1 MTEWGRWAWLLL
13 VACSGS
19 AVRARTGSA
28 SCGADAFSAGAA
40 AVTANCCASTPSP
53 AGAVGSGH
61 RRAQAGCDIPA
72 VCPTELCATTFTA
85 FFAACEPQLIGSSG
99 AQFASFAA
107 LNADCAARLAG
118 AGWSA
123 SPAAAAATTT
133 CEDDAQGAIASL
145 GLTGAA
151 LATTGS
157 CSEDLYERGWPV
169 APGATMAAVCPIT
182 CRSPGCAQ
190 QISRGASGSAAPSSA
205 GRGSC
210 ATLRGD
216 TCSDDGCTRY
226 VGEGM
231 RGRSCAQY
239 CCVSGLTCVSAA
251 EERSDGCEVA
261 EVWDC
266 TQNAKSNG
274 DTTDDLICECGPRS
288 DASSSCPGLP
298 QPVAPPST
306 PPQSSNLP
314 LVLIDS
320 SRRIVDREKVT
331 ATMRVISNG
340 PSRRNSVSDPPVQY
354 EGWTGH
360 IGIELRGSS
369 SMRFPKKQ

>member
-1 MTEWGRWAWLLL
+1 
-13 VACSGS
+13 
-19 AVRARTGSA
+19 
-28 SCGADAFSAGAA
+28 
-40 AVTANCCASTPSP
+40 
-53 AGAVGSGH
+53 
-61 RRAQAGCDIPA
+61 
-72 VCPTELCATTFTA
+72 
-85 FFAACEPQLIGSSG
+85 
-99 AQFASFAA
+99 
-107 LNADCAARLAG
+107 
-118 AGWSA
+118 
-123 SPAAAAATTT
+123 
-133 CEDDAQGAIASL
+133 
-145 GLTGAA
+145 
-151 LATTGS
+151 
-157 CSEDLYERGWPV
+157 
-169 APGATMAAVCPIT
+169 
-182 CRSPGCAQ
+182 
-190 QISRGASGSAAPSSA
+190 
-205 GRGSC
+205 
-210 ATLRGD
+210 
-216 TCSDDGCTRY
+216 
-226 VGEGM
+226 M

-239 CCVSGLTCVSAA
+239 CCVSGLSCVSAA

-261 EVWDC
+261 EAWGC

-274 DTTDDLICECGPRS
+274 DATDDLICECGPRS
-288 DASSSCPGLP
+288 YASSSCPGLP